1 MNESEGH
8 SVVSDS
14 LWHHGLYSPW
24 NSPGQNTG
32 EGSLSLLQ
40 GTFPTQGSN
49 PGLPHCRQI
58 LYQLS
63 HKGSPRILEWVVYP
77 FSSGSS
83 QSRNQTG
90 ASCVAGRFYTNW
102 AIRKWMNES
111 LYNKELVRTMY
122 AVQKVMR
129 TCRRWLKIFNL
140 SFFLTLFL
148 HKINLFS
155 SVQWLSVSD
164 SLRPHEPQHATPP
177 CPSPT
182 PRVHA
187 NPCPSSW
194 WCHPAISSSVI
205 PFSSCPRSF
214 PASGSF
220 QMSQL
225 FSSGGQSIGVSA
237 STSVPPMNTPMISFR
252 MDWLDLL
259 AVQGTPKSLL
269 QHHSSKASILWCS
282 AFLIVQLSHP
292 YMTTGKTIALT
303 RWNLVGKV
311 MSLLF
316 NMLSN

>member
-102 AIRKWMNES
+102 AIRKWMNDS
-111 LYNKELVRTMY
+111 LYNEELVRTMY

-155 SVQWLSVSD
+155 SVQFNRLVLSD
-164 SLRPHEPQHATPP
+164 SLRPHGLQHARLPVHHHFRKFTQTHFHWVGDAIQPSHP
-177 CPSPT
+177 C
-182 PRVHA
+182 H
-187 NPCPSSW
+187 
-194 WCHPAISSSVI
+194 
-205 PFSSCPRSF
+205 PFSSRLQSF
-214 PASGSF
+214 PELWSF
-220 QMSQL
+220 PMSQL
-225 FSSGGQSIGVSA
+225 FASGGQSIWVSA
-237 STSVPPMNTPMISFR
+237 LASVLPMNNQDWFPLGWTGWISLQSKGLSRVFPNTT
-252 MDWLDLL
+252 
-259 AVQGTPKSLL
+259 VQKHQFFSAQISL
-269 QHHSSKASILWCS
+269 
-282 AFLIVQLSHP
+282 
-292 YMTTGKTIALT
+292 
-303 RWNLVGKV
+303 
-311 MSLLF
+311 
-316 NMLSN
+316 